1 MFTNVGNP
9 DLIKKDPCLNCTLP
23 FSECNVGERCHFV
36 QIQRAKPKPP
46 SHVKRDAEADQRRAI
61 RLEQKRVREAE
72 IAAKEKAKRLDR
84 QRIAKNARKR
94 ARYAA
99 NKRSEQRIR
108 KTQQQR
114 KYRTRD
120 GIKDCILAVLLELSG
135 VTDPLGKGLDKC

>member
-9 DLIKKDPCLNCTLP
+9 ELIKSDPCLNCTLP

-36 QIQRAKPKPP
+36 QIQRAKPLPP
-46 SHVKRDAEADQRRAI
+46 SHAARKAEADRRREI
-61 RLEQKRVREAE
+61 RLEQKRVRDAEA
-72 IAAKEKAKRLDR
+72 AAQQRAKHLNKL
-84 QRIAKNARKR
+84 RIAKNARKR

-135 VTDPLGKGLDKC
+135 VSDPLGKQL